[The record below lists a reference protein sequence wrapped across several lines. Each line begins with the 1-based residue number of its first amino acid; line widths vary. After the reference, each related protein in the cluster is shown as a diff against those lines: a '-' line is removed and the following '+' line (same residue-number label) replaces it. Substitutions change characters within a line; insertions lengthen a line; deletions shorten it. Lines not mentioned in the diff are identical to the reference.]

1 MKNDIIHIL
10 QSLKAD
16 IDSHIVLGKSERVK
30 IFDAIRVAATNQN
43 SNKFAYPSPILTKRP
58 IKSHIFFMNYASIS
72 LAAFLVM
79 AGSLSFAAEKS
90 LPGDALYVVKTNFNE
105 NVQGLLTFSSQS
117 RAKLE
122 AKFAENRLVEAQKL
136 AVNNSLTEEQEISL
150 NESLKKHTEEFSK
163 SLEQINSKE
172 DPATAASL
180 SAEFQSTLLAHRNVI
195 SSIGDS
201 ESKQVLHDAIQEE
214 IASVDALRKDAE
226 GKLASLSTK
235 EIKAAASA
243 RAIEAE
249 EAILSLEKITD
260 LESPTQDSTTTVS
273 MMMVSSTSSST
284 AASIPDA
291 DTSIEESVLDA
302 HFMLEEGYRLLDEGK
317 FVDAYASFQE
327 AIVIIQEAEQT
338 LTSVKELELSDE
350 DKESVLRQQGTS
362 NASTSIGAILDQ
374 ARQVKLNTAS
384 SSVTATTTV
393 SGTTSVSPRR

>member
-58 IKSHIFFMNYASIS
+58 IRSHIFFMNYASIS

-136 AVNNSLTEEQEISL
+136 AVNNNLTEEQEVSI
-150 NESLKKHTEEFSK
+150 NESFKKHSEEFSK
-163 SLEQINSKE
+163 SLEKINSKE

-180 SAEFQSTLLAHRNVI
+180 SAEFQSTLLAHKNVI
-195 SSIGDS
+195 STIGDS
-201 ESKQVLHDAIQEE
+201 ESKQLLHTALQAE

-226 GKLASLSTK
+226 GKLASLSSK

-249 EAILSLEKITD
+249 EAILSLEKLI
-260 LESPTQDSTTTVS
+260 EPQESTTTVS
-273 MMMVSSTSSST
+273 VSMTMVSSTSST
-284 AASIPDA
+284 AASATIPA
-291 DTSIEESVLDA
+291 VDTGIEESVLDA

-317 FVDAYASFQE
+317 FIEAYTSFQE
-327 AIVIIQEAEQT
+327 SILIIQEAEQT
-338 LTSVKELELSDE
+338 LTNVEELQLSDE
-350 DKESVLRQQGTS
+350 DKESALRQQGTS
-362 NASTSIGAILDQ
+362 NASTSLGAILDQ
-374 ARQVKLNTAS
+374 ARLNIKLNAAS
-384 SSVTATTTV
+384 SSATTTD
-393 SGTTSVSPRR
+393 VSPRR